1 MNIYIDKNVLGFQ
14 QHLVLSEDRKIHR
27 VQEIPDTEILV
38 YGDPE
43 LEEIAK
49 VHGKTLPRFPSDS
62 HRKALE
68 AVLKDEKDQDV
79 PWAMTMPPKAFKR
92 SVEALADQLWE
103 QFAGINLDYY
113 LNHYKKTQPILG
125 WMARAKID
133 PRAWMV
139 HKNDPELITPH
150 VFRSFEPDSFWM
162 SERVCYSKSDT
173 KTGRLKILQ
182 GPNILHLPKN
192 QRNIL
197 GSRWG
202 SEGRIMQLDFRALE
216 PRVVLFINSLSPSLS
231 GNPPRFGSGALGED
245 IYQEVLLNLGI
256 TDIHRDKVKDVI
268 LSQLYGA
275 GYDKIVSGLEG
286 VPDPDG
292 FIGAVNEFFGLDQLR
307 ERLVQEYESNNREF
321 ILSFYG
327 RYLDTREAKPYML
340 LNYFTQSTAV
350 DVALYGFRNFLRA
363 TQGNEQI
370 IPLFIL
376 HDALVLDVHNSAL
389 EHLNTLKLHCSRN
402 IPLFPGCEFAIKVS
416 RF

>member
-1 MNIYIDKNVLGFQ
+1 MNIYIHKDVLGFE

-27 VQEIPDTEILV
+27 VQEIPDTEIVV

-49 VHGKTLPRFPSDS
+49 VYGKQLPLFPSEP
-62 HRKALE
+62 HRKAL
-68 AVLKDEKDQDV
+68 ATVLGASKSQEV
-79 PWAMTMPPKAFKR
+79 PWATSMPPKAFKR
-92 SVEALADQLWE
+92 SVEVLAEELWDMFSE
-103 QFAGINLDYY
+103 INLGYY
-113 LNHYKKTQPILG
+113 LNHYKKTLPILG
-125 WMARAKID
+125 RMVRAKID

-139 HKNDPELITPH
+139 HKNDPDLVTPH
-150 VFRSFEPDSFWM
+150 VFRSFEPDSHWL
-162 SERVCYSKSDT
+162 SETVVYSKSDT
-173 KTGRLKILQ
+173 KTGRLKVLQ
-182 GPNILHLPKN
+182 GPNILHLPKE

-202 SEGRIMQLDFRALE
+202 SEGRIVQLDFRALE
-216 PRVVLFINSLSPSLS
+216 PRVVLFINSLSSPLS
-231 GNPPRFGSGALGED
+231 GNVPLLGYRALGED
-245 IYQEVLLNLGI
+245 IYQDVLKELGI

-275 GYDKIVSGLEG
+275 GYDKILSGLDG
-286 VPDPDG
+286 IRDPDG
-292 FIGAVNEFFGLDQLR
+292 FIGAVNDFFGIDQMK
-307 ERLVQEYESNNREF
+307 ERLIKEYEANQRQF

-340 LNYFTQSTAV
+340 LNYFIQSTAV

-363 TQGNEQI
+363 ISGNPLI
-370 IPLFIL
+370 LPLFIL

-389 EHLNTLKLHCSRN
+389 ESLETLKLHCSKN
-402 IPLFPGCEFAIKVS
+402 IPLFPGCEFAIKAS